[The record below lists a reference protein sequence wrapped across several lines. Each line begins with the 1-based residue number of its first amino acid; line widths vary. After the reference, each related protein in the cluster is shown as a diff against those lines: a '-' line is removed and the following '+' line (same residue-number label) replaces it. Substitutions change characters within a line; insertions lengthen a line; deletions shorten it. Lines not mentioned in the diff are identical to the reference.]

1 MGSFYERLNGAKL
14 AVLDTVD
21 YYNQG
26 QIITRI
32 NVPASHRGQGIARRL
47 LRRATDLADVL
58 GTTLW
63 LEVSP
68 SDGLGFAELEAWY
81 HRHGFVRSGTGLLRR
96 KPQKGAPQ

>member
-1 MGSFYERLNGAKL
+1 MGSFYERLDGHKL

-21 YYNQG
+21 YYNKG
-26 QIITRI
+26 QIITRV
-32 NVPASHRGQGIARRL
+32 NVPASHRGQGVARRL

-68 SDGLGFAELEAWY
+68 SDGLGFVELEAWY
-81 HRHGFVRSGTGLLRR
+81 RRNGFKGNRLGVMSR
-96 KPQKGAPQ
+96 KPAKETSK